1 MIATIIRL
9 LAGLFLFGFVFGH
22 FFGISGIWWASY
34 LSEAAG
40 VVYALLFTIIVFK
53 KKTKKFDVTPQEKS
67 AQ

>member
-9 LAGLFLFGFVFGH
+9 LAGLFLFGFVFGY
-22 FFGISGIWWASY
+22 FFGINGIWWASY

-40 VVYALLFTIIVFK
+40 TAYALLFTVIVFK
-53 KKTKKFDVTPQEKS
+53 KKTKKFDVVPQEKT